1 MARLKVLVAG
11 FGPFPGAAKN
21 PSGRLALAVARSRR
35 AASRGTKIIG
45 AVIPTVYQ
53 EIFSTLADV
62 LKAEK
67 PDVVL
72 MFGLAGS
79 TPFMR
84 VETRAMNVA
93 SSIYPD
99 ATGEKPADHSLVA
112 GSPQILN
119 ARAPVHRLLL
129 AARRAGAK
137 VKLSV
142 NAGRYICNAAFFHVL
157 DTARKT
163 GAPKLAA
170 FVHIPWPRGRR
181 PRKPNAQKS
190 QSSSL
195 EILNRAGEE
204 ILLALIAAAQKDLLA
219 AKQEPKD
226 KSDSR
231 KDAARDQQ

>member
-21 PSGRLALAVARSRR
+21 PSGQLALTIAHSRR
-35 AASRGTKIIG
+35 AASRGAKIIG
-45 AVIPTVYQ
+45 AVIPTAYQ
-53 EIFSTLADV
+53 EVFSTLADV

-84 VETRAMNVA
+84 IETRAMNVA
-93 SSIYPD
+93 SNIYPD

-119 ARAPVHRLLL
+119 ARAPVHRLFL
-129 AARRAGAK
+129 AARRTGAK
-137 VKLSV
+137 AKLSV
-142 NAGRYICNAAFFHVL
+142 NAGRYICNAAFFHAL

-163 GAPKLAA
+163 RTPKLVA

-181 PRKPNAQKS
+181 PRKPNTQKS

-195 EILNRAGEE
+195 EILNRTGEE
-204 ILLALIAAAQKDLLA
+204 ILLALIAVAQKDLFA
-219 AKQEPKD
+219 AKHEPKD

-231 KDAARDQQ
+231 EDAARDQQ

>member
-1 MARLKVLVAG
+1 MATPKVLVAG

-35 AASRGTKIIG
+35 PASRGAKIIG

-53 EIFSTLADV
+53 EIFSKLADV

-99 ATGEKPADHSLVA
+99 AAGVKPADHSLVA

-129 AARRAGAK
+129 AARRAGAEA
-137 VKLSV
+137 KLSV

-163 GAPKLAA
+163 DTPKLVA

-181 PRKPNAQKS
+181 PRKPNTQKS

-219 AKQEPKD
+219 AKHEPKD

>member
-35 AASRGTKIIG
+35 AESRGAKITG
-45 AVIPTVYQ
+45 AVIPTAYQ
-53 EIFSTLADV
+53 EVFSTLADV

-67 PDVVL
+67 LDAVL

-84 VETRAMNVA
+84 IETRAMNVA

-99 ATGEKPADHSLVA
+99 AAGEKPLGHSLVA

-137 VKLSV
+137 AKLSV

-163 GAPKLAA
+163 DTPKLVA

-181 PRKPNAQKS
+181 PRKPNTQKS
-190 QSSSL
+190 QPSSL

-204 ILLALIAAAQKDLLA
+204 ILLTLIAAAQKDLFA
-219 AKQEPKD
+219 AKHETKD
-226 KSDSR
+226 KSDPR
-231 KDAARDQQ
+231 EDAARDQQ